1 MKKHF
6 IAIGTICCIGL
17 TGIAYADSMPDEPVF
32 ENVPVT
38 ESITTAIKD
47 QPTQSTMTAVPKIS
61 AAQTTTPS
69 VNTVANTVENGN
81 LQSALMQLDSAQV
94 EIRNQ
99 LIQYKNDYAQIDA
112 QYKTIKE
119 QRSAKAKQVKETE
132 KKIRSLDDTK
142 EKIRK
147 NLN

>member
-1 MKKHF
+1 MKKNF
-6 IAIGTICCIGL
+6 IAIGTICCIGFAG
-17 TGIAYADSMPDEPVF
+17 TAFADSMPYEPVF

-38 ESITTAIKD
+38 ESITTAIKE

-61 AAQTTTPS
+61 AAQTSTPS

-132 KKIRSLDDTK
+132 KKIKSLDDTK

>member
-1 MKKHF
+1 MKKNF
-6 IAIGTICCIGL
+6 ITIGTICCIGL
-17 TGIAYADSMPDEPVF
+17 TGIAYADSMPYEPVF

-38 ESITTAIKD
+38 ESITTAIKE

-61 AAQTTTPS
+61 AAQTSTPS

-132 KKIRSLDDTK
+132 KKIKSLDDTK

>member
-1 MKKHF
+1 MKKNF
-6 IAIGTICCIGL
+6 IVIGTICCIGL
-17 TGIAYADSMPDEPVF
+17 TGIAYADSMPYEPVF

-38 ESITTAIKD
+38 ESITTAIKE

-61 AAQTTTPS
+61 AAQTSTPS
-69 VNTVANTVENGN
+69 VNSVANTVENGN

-132 KKIRSLDDTK
+132 KKIKSLDDTK